1 MPVTDPHPGTASRRE
16 LRPIRLAIIGCGA
29 IVEKVRLPALR
40 ECGEFEV
47 VALVDPNSDR
57 AVALVDDSGR
67 PAIHTDISRLPD
79 GIEAALVATPNHL
92 HAAQAIQLLERGI
105 HVCVEKPLAPHAE
118 DCRRMI
124 EAARAQGCVLM
135 TVLDRRYRPQYLQ
148 VRRLITSGALGAVQ
162 TVTIREGAVHNW
174 PSVSGFYTNLGAAGG
189 GVLLDA
195 GIHALDQLLW
205 WFGEPA
211 SCRYADDACGGPE
224 AECRLELGFP
234 NGTSAQLEFSRL
246 RDLGAMTGIV
256 SEAGTLRFS
265 PWSPKIEY
273 SPAPGWPEGWPE
285 GLPNGITDSGQ
296 AGAEGAVSLW
306 RDFAMAIRKGSPP
319 VAAAEDG
326 LKATRLIERCYGT
339 RKPLA
344 RPWRDTPPAV
354 IHSSNSKGL
363 GVLRSRRVLVT
374 GGSGFLGGR
383 IVEKLRLQHG
393 AEVHVLSRI
402 PSRGTRV
409 ARTGARVFSGDISDV
424 AAVRAAAEGCDLIIH
439 CARDDSADESER
451 LQRTLSGTGHVIDAA
466 LENGVDRLVH
476 VSSMVVY
483 ERPHGNTLEESC
495 PRWSGQSIYQRLKCA
510 SEQMVL
516 DAIARDGLR
525 AAIVQPTIIYG
536 PHGGWWT
543 RGQLQRLGKRR
554 LVLPAEMGTLS
565 GGVCNLVYVDD
576 AADAVLLAAMADAA
590 MGESFLVSGSK
601 PVTWVDFYRALD
613 QVKGGPAAVETLPL
627 ELLLEKRSS
636 DAARTDRAIE
646 YPDDHFLAELR
657 FPATV
662 DITKARSALGY
673 QPSFDLAAGMEITR
687 QWAQWAGI
695 VSG

>member
-1 MPVTDPHPGTASRRE
+1 MQTACHPIS
-16 LRPIRLAIIGCGA
+16 IAIIGCGA
-29 IVEKVRLPALR
+29 IVEQVRLPAL
-40 ECGEFEV
+40 GKVDEFAV
-47 VALVDPNSDR
+47 SALVDPIPGQAER
-57 AVALVDDSGR
+57 LASGLGQ
-67 PAIHTDISRLPD
+67 PAIFTDFHELPG
-79 GIEAALVATPNHL
+79 GIDAALIATPNQF
-92 HAAQAIQLLERGI
+92 HAEQAVYLLERGI
-105 HVCVEKPLAPHAE
+105 HVCVEKPLAPHAA
-118 DCRRMI
+118 DCQRMI
-124 EAARAQGCVLM
+124 EAAKAQGRVLM
-135 TVLDRRYRPQYLQ
+135 TALDRRYRPQYLR
-148 VRRLITSGALGAVQ
+148 VRQLVANQALGEIQRVI
-162 TVTIREGAVHNW
+162 VREGGVHNW
-174 PSVSGFYTNLGAAGG
+174 PSVSGFYTELGAAGG
-189 GVLLDA
+189 GVLMDA

-205 WFGEPA
+205 WFSEPQDV
-211 SCRYADDACGGPE
+211 SYADDSCGGPE
-224 AECRLELGFP
+224 TECRLELSFSS
-234 NGTSAQLEFSRL
+234 GTSAQLEFSRL
-246 RDLGAMTGIV
+246 RDLGAMTEIV
-256 SEAGTLRFS
+256 SDAGTLRFS

-273 SPAPGWPEGWPE
+273 SPTPGWPEV
-285 GLPNGITDSGQ
+285 LPDGIAESGQ

-306 RDFAMAIRKGSPP
+306 RDFAMAIRTGSQPI
-319 VAAAEDG
+319 AAAADG
-326 LKATRLIERCYGT
+326 LTATRLVERCYGT

-354 IHSSNSKGL
+354 THRGGSLGL
-363 GVLRSRRVLVT
+363 GQLRNRRVLVT

-383 IVEKLRLQHG
+383 IVEKLRLQHD
-393 AEVHVLSRI
+393 AEVNVLTRA
-402 PSRGTRV
+402 PSRGLRS
-409 ARTGARVFSGDISDV
+409 ASIGARVFTGDIANAS
-424 AAVRAAAEGCDLIIH
+424 AVRAAARGCDLIIH
-439 CARDDSADESER
+439 CARDDTPDENER
-451 LQRTLSGTGHVIDAA
+451 LRKTLEGTRNVIDAA

-483 ERPHGNTLEESC
+483 ERPHGGTLDESC

-590 MGESFLVSGSK
+590 MGESFLVSGSQ
-601 PVTWVDFYRALD
+601 PLTWVDFYRALD
-613 QVKGGPAAVETLPL
+613 QVKGGPASVETLPL

-662 DITKARSALGY
+662 DITKAQSALGY
-673 QPSFDLAAGMEITR
+673 RPSFDLAAGMEITR

-695 VSG
+695 ASG